1 VPASQGK
8 FAVNS
13 VGQES
18 VMPNSASER
27 GNGGEA
33 RLLST
38 ASPYFRTFLNSFRL
52 GTDKGN

>member
-1 VPASQGK
+1 MPASQGK

-38 ASPYFRTFLNSFRL
+38 ATPYFRTFLNSFRL
-52 GTDKGN
+52 GTDKDN